1 MLRSDLEGICFVCL
15 ECGEET
21 PPRLTLAEADDDVVW
36 VPMPPSE
43 RKTVMTPK
51 GLIKLTAVANNI
63 EALRDW
69 QTMVIEAECYGMS
82 ELVTRIRTAAGC
94 GLAPIDSCRKR
105 LIKAMVLAGYRG

>member
-1 MLRSDLEGICFVCL
+1 
-15 ECGEET
+15 
-21 PPRLTLAEADDDVVW
+21 
-36 VPMPPSE
+36 
-43 RKTVMTPK
+43 MTPK

-82 ELVTRIRTAAGC
+82 ELVTVYAPPPDAGWRR
-94 GLAPIDSCRKR
+94 IDSCRKR